1 MMTNG
6 SRLMKLRRWK
16 VLSKMGRLDLR
27 NVPDE
32 IIYSLTTAARQE
44 KKSREK
50 YVTELLIEVIKLK
63 NTKNELEELEKNF
76 FQSILPVMEKQNELL
91 KSLIKK
97 F

>member
-1 MMTNG
+1 
-6 SRLMKLRRWK
+6 
-16 VLSKMGRLDLR
+16 MGRLDLR

-50 YVTELLIEVIKLK
+50 YVTDLLIEVIKLK

-76 FQSILPVMEKQNELL
+76 YQSILPVMEKQNELL

>member
-1 MMTNG
+1 
-6 SRLMKLRRWK
+6 MKLRRWK

-32 IIYSLTTAARQE
+32 IIYSLTIEAKKE
-44 KKSREK
+44 KKSRER
-50 YVTELLIEVIKLK
+50 YVKDLLIEVTKLK
-63 NTKNELEELEKNF
+63 NTKSELEELEKNF
-76 FQSILPVMEKQNELL
+76 YQSILPVMEQQNELL

>member
-1 MMTNG
+1 
-6 SRLMKLRRWK
+6 MKLRRWK

-32 IIYSLTTAARQE
+32 IMYSLTIEAKKE
-44 KKSREK
+44 KKSRER
-50 YVTELLIEVIKLK
+50 YVKDLLIEVTKLK
-63 NTKNELEELEKNF
+63 NTKYELEEIEKNF
-76 FQSILPVMEKQNELL
+76 YQSILPVMEQQNELL

>member
-1 MMTNG
+1 
-6 SRLMKLRRWK
+6 
-16 VLSKMGRLDLR
+16 MGRLDLR

-32 IIYSLTTAARQE
+32 IIYSLTTAARQV

-76 FQSILPVMEKQNELL
+76 YQSILPVMEKQNELL

>member
-1 MMTNG
+1 
-6 SRLMKLRRWK
+6 
-16 VLSKMGRLDLR
+16 MGRLDLR

-76 FQSILPVMEKQNELL
+76 YQSILPVMEKQNELL

>member
-1 MMTNG
+1 
-6 SRLMKLRRWK
+6 MKLRRWK

>member
-1 MMTNG
+1 
-6 SRLMKLRRWK
+6 MKLRRWK

-32 IIYSLTTAARQE
+32 IIYSLTIEAKKE
-44 KKSREK
+44 KKSRER
-50 YVTELLIEVIKLK
+50 YVKDLLIEVTKLK
-63 NTKNELEELEKNF
+63 NTKHELEELEKNF
-76 FQSILPVMEKQNELL
+76 YQSILPVMEKQNELL